1 MGNFF
6 KKLQQEYS
14 KNNKVYKIGLNKG
27 DEFFSHKNNF
37 FPYKGSPYAWREF
50 IKNFLD
56 KQSINVIFLFG
67 DCRFYHKIAV
77 EESRKFKIDIYV
89 FEEGY
94 IRPNFITLEKN
105 GVNYYSEIP
114 KLKLDFERLRDDIK
128 FVSEKKNFL
137 KRNYIFL
144 KMIIQSGLY
153 YGISNIFSF
162 QYPLYKHHRDFS
174 ILKEFKILIVNLY
187 RILKYRIY
195 EFNFEKK
202 LLKKYPKKYYFVP
215 LQTSSD
221 FQVKVH
227 SDFHSIEDFIKQV
240 LTSFAKYAPND
251 KFIFFKHHPIDRG
264 RLNYKDIIEK
274 YSSELNIKSRVKILY
289 DVHLPTLLRNA
300 IGTVVINSTV
310 GFSSIFHNTPVI
322 CLGRSIY
329 NIEGLTA
336 KNTKIDQFWT
346 KNLKIDK
353 IKYKK
358 FRSYLIKKTQINTNF
373 YS

>member
-1 MGNFF
+1 M
-6 KKLQQEYS
+6 L
-14 KNNKVYKIGLNKG
+14 
-27 DEFFSHKNNF
+27 
-37 FPYKGSPYAWREF
+37 
-50 IKNFLD
+50 
-56 KQSINVIFLFG
+56 
-67 DCRFYHKIAV
+67 
-77 EESRKFKIDIYV
+77 
-89 FEEGY
+89 
-94 IRPNFITLEKN
+94 
-105 GVNYYSEIP
+105 
-114 KLKLDFERLRDDIK
+114 
-128 FVSEKKNFL
+128 
-137 KRNYIFL
+137 
-144 KMIIQSGLY
+144 IQSGFY
-153 YGISNIFSF
+153 YGISNVFSF

-174 ILKEFKILIVNLY
+174 IIKEFKILIVNIY
-187 RILKYRIY
+187 RLFKYKIY
-195 EFNFEKK
+195 EFNFEKII
-202 LLKKYPKKYYFVP
+202 LRKYQKKYYFVP

-227 SDFHSIEDFIKQV
+227 SDFCSIEDFIKQV
-240 LTSFAKYAPND
+240 LTSFARYAPND

-264 RLNYKDIIEK
+264 RLNYKDIIEE

-289 DVHLPTLLRNA
+289 DVHLPSLLRNA

-346 KNLKIDK
+346 KKLKIDK